1 MTIKVKARMFGEDA
15 EVKMLIKHPM
25 ETGLR
30 KDKSGKPIPAH
41 YIEAVTCHWQGREM
55 LKAHWGPAISK
66 NPYLSFKLR
75 GPVSGDA
82 LLFSWTDNQGGSG
95 EQEFTIK

>member
-1 MTIKVKARMFGEDA
+1 MFGEDA

-82 LLFSWTDNQGGSG
+82 LLFSWNDNQGGSG